1 MVLAALDPDSA
12 RTDTPRVYGLSM
24 ILTLDTCVVLAAVN
38 REESHDLA
46 SIDQLFEL
54 AASGRISI
62 QLTEAFRRDLS
73 RTIKD
78 EATSAARRNW
88 LAESPVMPSPV
99 GGVFRLD
106 VSLLGSNDMLCD
118 KRTETLNDT
127 LIELLGVNRSLADP
141 SKAYSDIDH
150 LLAHAISG
158 ADILVTVDERT
169 ILNKQEE
176 LWRLGLKVLKPGE
189 ALHQVTE
196 T

>member
-1 MVLAALDPDSA
+1 MAC
-12 RTDTPRVYGLSM
+12 RDTPRVYGLSM
-24 ILTLDTCVVLAAVN
+24 ILTFDTCVVLAAVN

-73 RTIKD
+73 RTIKND
-78 EATSAARRNW
+78 ATSVARRNW
-88 LAESPVMPSPV
+88 LVESPVMPSPV

-106 VSLLGSNDMLCD
+106 VSPLDSNDMLCD
-118 KRTETLNDT
+118 EKTETLNDK
-127 LIELLGVNRSLADP
+127 LIELLGVNRSIADP

-150 LLAHAISG
+150 LLAHALSG
-158 ADILVTVDERT
+158 ADIFVTVDERT

-176 LWRLGLKVLKPGE
+176 LCRLGLKVLKPRE
-189 ALHQVTE
+189 ALHKVADS
-196 T
+196 

>member
-1 MVLAALDPDSA
+1 
-12 RTDTPRVYGLSM
+12 M

-54 AASGRISI
+54 AASGRISM

-78 EATSAARRNW
+78 EATSVARRNW

-106 VSLLGSNDMLCD
+106 VSPLGSNDMFCD
-118 KRTETLNDT
+118 EKTETLNDK
-127 LIELLGVNRSLADP
+127 LIELLGVNRSIADP

-158 ADILVTVDERT
+158 ADTFVTVDEDT
-169 ILNKQEE
+169 ILNKQQE
-176 LWRLGLKVLKPGE
+176 LLGLGLKVFRPAE
-189 ALHQVTE
+189 ALRQVSDHHNFE
-196 T
+196 GFPPLQQS

>member
-1 MVLAALDPDSA
+1 
-12 RTDTPRVYGLSM
+12 M

-54 AASGRISI
+54 AASGQISI

-78 EATSAARRNW
+78 EATSVARRNW
-88 LAESPVMPSPV
+88 LVESPVLPSPV

-106 VSLLGSNDMLCD
+106 VSPLGSNDMFCD
-118 KRTETLNDT
+118 EKTETLNDK
-127 LIELLGVNRSLADP
+127 LIELLGVNRSIADP

-158 ADILVTVDERT
+158 ADIFVTVDERT

-189 ALHQVTE
+189 ALHLVTDS
-196 T
+196 